1 MIQTA
6 PVEGAMKRKRKG
18 PQRSTVVGLLDLAKY
33 EIEKVERSP
42 GWGKLFLKRKHSI
55 YPCPGCR
62 QVYIFIHSRRWR
74 MLRDLDIAGRHIELV
89 VPVYRIRCSACGLR
103 ELPVRLA
110 RRNARCTKRL
120 EHDLFRLTKD
130 MTVKA
135 VSKRMDV
142 HWETVKDAEV
152 RYIRGLLRKRKLDG
166 ITRIGIDEVSHQ
178 RGHKYLTLVTDLD
191 HRRVIFATPDNNG
204 RSVER
209 FLTWFGEKRCGRL
222 KVVVTDMHDPYVKV
236 LRKKLPKAALVYDHF
251 HVSKAIHTAIDEIR
265 RRLQNQMSKEDRD
278 IIKGKRWVLLRARET
293 LSDRQ
298 EVSLQEL
305 MEINKEL
312 AEAYILKED
321 FRWAFKAATRAT
333 GEKRLGGW
341 ETKARESGIPEI
353 LGVLKTIERRREG
366 IMNFFEYQVANGMAE
381 GFNNVV
387 GTIKKQAYGFHD
399 REYLM
404 LKILRICGKL
414 DSDTLMRKR
423 KSKRRLMT

>member
-1 MIQTA
+1 MR
-6 PVEGAMKRKRKG
+6 RKLTR
-18 PQRSTVVGLLDLAKY
+18 PRVATVLQLLDLAKY
-33 EIEKVERSP
+33 EVEKVERWP
-42 GWGKLFLKRKHSI
+42 GWGRLFLKRKRSV

-62 QVYIFIHSRRWR
+62 QVYIFIQSKRWR
-74 MLRDLDIAGRHIELV
+74 RLRDLDISGRHTELMA
-89 VPVYRIRCSACGLR
+89 PVYRIRCSTCGR
-103 ELPVRLA
+103 QEVPITLA
-110 RRNARCTKRL
+110 RWNARCTKRL
-120 EHDLFRLTKD
+120 ERDLFRLTKD

-135 VSKRMDV
+135 VSERMDLD
-142 HWETVKDAEV
+142 WETVKDSEV

-178 RGHKYLTLVTDLD
+178 RGHQYLTLVTDLD
-191 HRRVIFATPDNNG
+191 HRRVIFATPGNDG

-209 FLTWFGEKRCGRL
+209 FLAWFGGKRCKRL

-236 LRKKLPKAALVYDHF
+236 LRKKLPKTALVYDHF
-251 HVSKAIHTAIDEIR
+251 HVSKAIHNAIDEIR
-265 RRLQNQMSKEDRD
+265 RRLQNQMPKKDRD

-305 MEINKEL
+305 MEMNKEL

-321 FRWAFKAATRAT
+321 FRWAFKATTRMA
-333 GEKRLGGW
+333 GEKRLGRW
-341 ETKARESGIPEI
+341 ETKARESEIPEI
-353 LGVLKTIERRREG
+353 LDVLKTIERRREG

-414 DSDTLMRKR
+414 DSDTLMRKQ
-423 KSKRRLMT
+423 KSQYRPPMT